1 MQLFFPQALDVVRD
15 VVCMS
20 NFRTIVFC
28 VCDVMEDISC
38 LC

>member
-1 MQLFFPQALDVVRD
+1 MQLFCPQALDVVRD

-20 NFRTIVFC
+20 NFRTIVVC
-28 VCDVMEDISC
+28 VCEIMEYISP